1 MNNFAWVPE
10 AEQME
15 KTRLY
20 HLMKKLG
27 IEDYDSFYRESIKNI
42 AWFWDEVA
50 KDMKLNWIVPYRQVL
65 DMKDGIAWAR
75 WFVDGKINV
84 AENSLDRFV
93 QDPFARHRLALIW
106 EGDNGESRKY
116 SYRDLWAEVN
126 RIAGGLTELGVKPGD
141 RVAIFLP
148 MIAENVIAML
158 AVARIG
164 AIFTPCFSGY
174 GAEAVATRVQGCQAR
189 WMITADGFLR
199 RGKVVKMK
207 EEADRAADL
216 CPSIQKVI
224 VVRRLKR
231 ECAWNPQRDIEWEQ
245 LRASMKEFPPYPAS
259 SEDPF
264 MIIYTS
270 GTTGKPKGTVHVHA
284 GFPIKAAFD
293 AGYMFD
299 VGAGDVLFWVTDMGW
314 MMGPWMVF
322 GSLLMGSTMV
332 VYEGTPDYPGP
343 DRLWNMV
350 EKYGVTHLGVS
361 PTLVRALMKHG
372 DAWAEKWDLSSLRVF
387 GSTGE
392 PWNPEPWNWL
402 FEKVGKRKV
411 PIFNYSGGTETS
423 GGILGNN
430 FFKPVSPCG
439 FAGPIPGMD
448 AQIFDDSGNPVKGQV
463 GELVLRQPW
472 VGMTSSFWQDDER
485 YEKTYWGRWPNIWL
499 HGDWVYVDEHQQ
511 WFITG
516 RSDDTLKIAGK
527 RLGPAEMESVLV
539 DHPLVAEAA
548 TIGVP
553 DPEKG
558 ECAVCFVVLK
568 DKAPEG
574 LAEELSEFVARRMG
588 KALKP
593 KRVWII
599 DELPKT
605 RNGKILRR
613 VIRSAYLGEETGDLS
628 SLENRKAVEGIQ
640 SLVRNVK

>member
-1 MNNFAWVPE
+1 MNKPAWVPHT
-10 AEQME
+10 EQME

-20 HLMKKLG
+20 QLMRKLG
-27 IEDYDSFYRESIKNI
+27 MKDYDTFYQESIKNI
-42 AWFWDEVA
+42 AWFWDEVT

-65 DMKDGIAWAR
+65 DMKDGIAWPR
-75 WFVDGKINV
+75 WFKGGKINV
-84 AENSLDRFV
+84 AENCLDRFAK
-93 QDPFARHRLALIW
+93 DSLARHRLALIW
-106 EGDNGESRKY
+106 EGDNGESQKY
-116 SYRDLWAEVN
+116 SYRDLWVEVS

-174 GAEAVATRVQGCQAR
+174 GAEAVAARIKGCQAK

-199 RGKVVKMK
+199 REKVVKMK

-216 CPSIQKVI
+216 APSIQKVI
-224 VVRRLKR
+224 VVRRLNR
-231 ECAWNPQRDIEWEQ
+231 ECSWNKRRDIEWDQ
-245 LRASMKEFPPYPAS
+245 LRQSTRTVNPYPS
-259 SEDPF
+259 SAEDPF

-299 VGAGDVLFWVTDMGW
+299 VGVGDILFWVTDMGW

-322 GSLLMGSTMV
+322 GSLLMGSTMI
-332 VYEGTPDYPGP
+332 VYEGTPDHPAP
-343 DRLWNMV
+343 DRLWEMV
-350 EKYGVTHLGVS
+350 EKYGVSHLGVS
-361 PTLVRALMKHG
+361 PTLIRALMKQG
-372 DAWAEKWDLSSLRVF
+372 DEWTKKRDLSSLRVF

-392 PWNPEPWNWL
+392 PWNPEPWHWL
-402 FEKVGKRKV
+402 FEQVGKKKV

-423 GGILGNN
+423 GGILGNH
-430 FFKPVSPCG
+430 FFKPISPCG

-448 AQIFDDSGNPVKGQV
+448 AEVFDDSGCPVKDQV

-472 VGMTSSFWQDDER
+472 VGMTSSFWQDDDR
-485 YEKTYWGRWPNIWL
+485 YEKTYWSRFSNVWL
-499 HGDWVYVDEHQQ
+499 HGDWVYVDEQNQ

-548 TIGVP
+548 TIGIP
-553 DPEKG
+553 DTEKG
-558 ECAVCFVVLK
+558 ESAVCFVVLK
-568 DKAPEG
+568 EKAYEG
-574 LAEELSEFVARRMG
+574 LEEELVGFVAKHMG

-593 KRVWII
+593 KRVYIL

-613 VIRSAYLGEETGDLS
+613 VIRASYLGEETGDLS
-628 SLENRKAVEGIQ
+628 SLENRAAVDMIK
-640 SLVRNVK
+640 SLARNVK

>member
-1 MNNFAWVPE
+1 MSKPAWVPQ
-10 AEQME
+10 AEQMK

-20 HLMKKLG
+20 QLMKKLG
-27 IEDYDSFYRESIKNI
+27 IEDYDTFYQESIKDI
-42 AWFWDEVA
+42 ARFWDEVV

-65 DMKDGIAWAR
+65 DLKNGIAWPR
-75 WFVDGKINV
+75 WFEGGKINV

-93 QDPFARHRLALIW
+93 QDPSARHRLALIW
-106 EGDNGESRKY
+106 EGDDGENQKY
-116 SYRDLWAEVN
+116 SYRDLWVEVN

-141 RVAIFLP
+141 RVALFLP

-174 GAEAVATRVQGCQAR
+174 GAEAVAARIQGCQAK
-189 WMITADGFLR
+189 WLITADGFLR
-199 RGKVVKMK
+199 RGKIVKMK

-216 CPSIQKVI
+216 SPSIQKVI
-224 VVRRLKR
+224 VVRRLDRK
-231 ECAWNPQRDIEWEQ
+231 CAWNQQRDMEWDQ
-245 LRASMKEFPPYPAS
+245 LRTPMKTVNSYPAS
-259 SEDPF
+259 AEDPF

-322 GSLLMGSTMV
+322 GSLLMGSTMI
-332 VYEGTPDYPGP
+332 VYEGTPDYPAP
-343 DRLWNMV
+343 DRLWEIV

-361 PTLVRALMKHG
+361 PTLIRSLMKQG
-372 DAWAEKWDLSSLRVF
+372 DEWTKKWDLSGLRVF

-392 PWNPEPWNWL
+392 PWNPEPWHWL
-402 FEKVGKRKV
+402 FDQVGKKKV

-423 GGILGNN
+423 GGILGNH

-448 AQIFDDSGNPVKGQV
+448 AEVFDDSGRPVKNQV

-472 VGMTSSFWQDDER
+472 VGMTHSFWQDDDR
-485 YEKTYWGRWPNIWL
+485 YEETYWGRWPNVWL
-499 HGDWVYVDEHQQ
+499 HGDWVYVDEQKQ

-527 RLGPAEMESVLV
+527 RLGPAEMESVLA
-539 DHPLVAEAA
+539 DHPLVVEAA

-558 ECAVCFVVLK
+558 ESAVCFVVLK
-568 DKAPEG
+568 EKAHEG
-574 LAEELSEFVARRMG
+574 LADELVEFVAKHMG

-599 DELPKT
+599 NELPKT

-613 VIRSAYLGEETGDLS
+613 IIRASYLGEETGDLS
-628 SLENRKAVEGIQ
+628 SLENREAVEAIQ
-640 SLVRNVK
+640 SLAGNIK